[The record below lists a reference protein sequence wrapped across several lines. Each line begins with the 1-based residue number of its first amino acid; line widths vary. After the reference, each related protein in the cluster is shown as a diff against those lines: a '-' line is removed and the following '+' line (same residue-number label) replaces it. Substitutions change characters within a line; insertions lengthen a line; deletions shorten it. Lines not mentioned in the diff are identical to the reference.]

1 MNRSQ
6 FERGLE
12 RRTFLRRS
20 AWVLGG
26 VIAGWPRASR
36 GLGVTVEPPIA
47 APVAG
52 APVVPVA
59 LRSCKRYDP
68 DLIHARLS
76 TMFADLG
83 GVGGLVAGRSVA
95 IKINGVGWDRPQ
107 HSLPPIL
114 AHASHPDVAYA
125 TCRLLLEAGA
135 SRLFLMDSWPTLLDG
150 RAVAEAMGYDVAAF
164 EALGNGEQVRFF
176 STRNKALDEPNPD
189 TGYAAYALRQVADGV
204 GYGPP
209 YLFESF
215 YLNRLWAPPKAEV
228 VVSIAKLK
236 GHYDAGVTL
245 TTKNIFGCVPN
256 SIYGGDAVDMRP
268 NEDAVKN
275 RYDSCHAG
283 LWNEGGKEPAPG
295 EIVGAGVL
303 PYAPHRIPYLLAD
316 LVRALPI
323 DLAIVD
329 GITGS
334 QGAWGP
340 TSSSSVTTPGVLLA
354 GFNPICTDA
363 VAMGVMGQD
372 PQATEGSGMFVSG
385 LNHLALAAAKGVG
398 SNDLEQIPVL
408 GETVAAVRYDYQ
420 PAVRQSPPE
429 ATGAPSRQRR
439 TRVSGGTA
447 S

>member
-1 MNRSQ
+1 LGGAAAGWTRAG
-6 FERGLE
+6 RGL
-12 RRTFLRRS
+12 
-20 AWVLGG
+20 AWIGTPA
-26 VIAGWPRASR
+26 I
-36 GLGVTVEPPIA
+36 E

-52 APVVPVA
+52 APVLPVA
-59 LRSCKRYDP
+59 LRSCKRYGA
-68 DLIHARLS
+68 DLVYARLS

-83 GVGGLVAGRSVA
+83 GVGGLVSGRSVA

-107 HSLPPIL
+107 HSLPPIM

-125 TCRLLLEAGA
+125 VCRLLLEAGA
-135 SRLFLMDSWPTLLDG
+135 TRLYLMDSWPTLLSG
-150 RAVAEAMGYDVAAF
+150 REVAAAMDYDVAAF
-164 EALGNGEQVRFF
+164 EALGDGSQVRFF
-176 STRNKALDEPNPD
+176 STRNKELDEPNPD
-189 TGYAAYALRQVADGV
+189 SGFAAYELLRVADGV
-204 GYGPP
+204 GFGPP
-209 YLFESF
+209 YLFDSF
-215 YLNRLWAPPKAEV
+215 YVNRLWAPPKAEV

-245 TTKNIFGCVPN
+245 TTKNIFGCIPN
-256 SIYGGDAVDMRP
+256 SIYGGDAADPRP

-275 RYDSCHAG
+275 RLDSCHLGA
-283 LWNEGGKEPAPG
+283 WNDGEVEPAPG
-295 EIVGAGVL
+295 EIAGAGVL

-372 PQATEGSGMFVSG
+372 PRAAAGSGMFLSG
-385 LNHLALAAAKGVG
+385 LNHLALAAARGVG
-398 SNDLEQIPVL
+398 SNDLARIPVL
-408 GETVAAVRYDYQ
+408 GETLAAVRYDYS
-420 PAVRQSPPE
+420 PAVRQTP
-429 ATGAPSRQRR
+429 AADGAPRHGAGTSKGYPARSSVATQRR
-439 TRVSGGTA
+439 GGA
-447 S
+447 A